1 MTNNSESILQHVM
14 EEDKFNI
21 PTTIHPKQF
30 LIKGIYFEVI
40 SFTPLNEDDA
50 GDIARQYYKNRKF
63 KRSDKG
69 TVVQVVTLYGLE
81 DDIEYWK
88 GSAN

>member
-1 MTNNSESILQHVM
+1 MTNNPGSILQHVL
-14 EEDKFNI
+14 EEEKLNI

-50 GDIARQYYKNRKF
+50 SDIARQYYKNRKF

-81 DDIEYWK
+81 DEIDY
-88 GSAN
+88 